1 MAKKIRDIAVKTG
14 EYTDNQGNTKGRW
27 LNVGSLMKG
36 DDGGEFI
43 VMNRWFNPAGVPNPD
58 QRDSVL
64 LSCFPLRDPQG
75 GGQPPAPAHPAPAP
89 QPQPAAD
96 GFDSDIPF

>member
-27 LNVGSLMKG
+27 QNVGSLMKG

-64 LSCFPLRDPQG
+64 LSCFPLRDQD
-75 GGQPPAPAHPAPAP
+75 GGQPAPAPAP
-89 QPQPAAD
+89 QPAPAPAAISVD
-96 GFDSDIPF
+96 DDIPF